1 MPDPE
6 DPLSQLENALEELVL
21 TASSLAKLVKEGALE
36 EQIIPL
42 QEKQEALVAR
52 VIQLDAA
59 LQLGCT
65 EAVDQY
71 NLRLARIQEKLT
83 EFQVHNQEFIEQLRR
98 SKNIILFDKDNALDA
113 DTKRLQK
120 SLRKKRW

>member
-1 MPDPE
+1 MPDLV

-21 TASSLAKLVKEGALE
+21 TASSLAQLVKEGALE

-52 VIQLDAA
+52 VIQLDAT

-83 EFQVHNQEFIEQLRR
+83 EFQAHNQEFIEQLRR
-98 SKNIILFDKDNALDA
+98 SKNIILFDKENTLDA

-120 SLRKKRW
+120 SLRKKR

>member
-1 MPDPE
+1 MPDLE

-21 TASSLAKLVKEGALE
+21 TASSLAQLVKEGALE

-52 VIQLDAA
+52 VIQLDAT

-83 EFQVHNQEFIEQLRR
+83 EFQAHNQEFIEQLRR
-98 SKNIILFDKDNALDA
+98 SKNIILFDKENTLDA

-120 SLRKKRW
+120 SLRKKR